1 MFDRNVLLKDTVDYT
16 AMAFLG
22 LTVKCA
28 RCHSHKYDP
37 ITHEDYY
44 RLRAFFEPYDVR
56 TDRVAGQADLKKDG
70 IPRVYDAH
78 AETPTY
84 RFIRGADGSP
94 DTEHPLT
101 PAIPAF
107 FGNADLKITPEPLP
121 LALRL
126 PLGPL

>member
-1 MFDRNVLLKDTVDYT
+1 MEDVAGHT
-16 AMAFLG
+16 ARAFLG
-22 LTVKCA
+22 ITMNCA
-28 RCHSHKYDP
+28 KWHNHMTDP
-37 ITHEDYY
+37 FTQEDYY

-56 TDRVAGQADLKKDG
+56 TDRVTGEADLKKDG

-84 RFIRGADGSP
+84 RFIRGADANP

-107 FGNADLKITPEPLP
+107 FGNDAVSRWARDHR
-121 LALRL
+121 AASW
-126 PLGPL
+126 